1 MSRNYA
7 ISTQESIADVV
18 SGIRVDTGSLAATT
32 YLDHT
37 TASGQHELYT
47 IIGRVILLSLFFE
60 VITVALD
67 TNASTVVWN
76 ATWSS
81 PALTVEP
88 IGTKCTT
95 VSDLGI
101 GHRIVWGG
109 GILATAATLTTTP
122 GVSDFAAVTPAI
134 LGMEGGV
141 GTIGSKCE
149 AATMGAGY
157 LRCSLYYVP
166 SSDGAYIEALV

>member
-7 ISTQESIADVV
+7 VSTQESIADVV
-18 SGIRVDTGSLAATT
+18 SGIRVDTGSLIATT
-32 YLDHT
+32 YLNHVT
-37 TASGQHELYT
+37 SSGQNELYT
-47 IIGRVILLSLFFE
+47 IIGRVILLNLFLE

-109 GILATAATLTTTP
+109 GVLLTAATLTTVP
-122 GVSDFAAVTPAI
+122 GISDFAAVAPAI
-134 LGMEGGV
+134 LGMEDGV
-141 GTIGSKCE
+141 GTIGMLCE
-149 AATMGAGY
+149 AATMTAGY